1 MVDDLVRLT
10 SQRPEISR
18 GLDLYTNVELIG
30 NPPAFARI
38 NFLLVSIYDSCMEV

>member
-10 SQRPEISR
+10 SHHPEMSR

-30 NPPAFARI
+30 NPLAFAGI
-38 NFLLVSIYDSCMEV
+38 DVLVVSVYDSCMEV